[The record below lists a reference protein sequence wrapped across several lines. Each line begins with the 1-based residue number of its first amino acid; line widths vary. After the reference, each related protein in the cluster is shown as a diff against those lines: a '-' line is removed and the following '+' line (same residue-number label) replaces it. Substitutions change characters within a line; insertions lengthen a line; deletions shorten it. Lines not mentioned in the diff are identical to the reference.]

1 MTGPAHHRHR
11 RRWFRRLRRDV
22 DQLRRDIITADIVD
36 EDFAEISELR
46 ITALE
51 EILYAR
57 WPRSIAV
64 RRRLRRD
71 LRASVAHVQGDTFT
85 DRRSETISTGWVKP
99 LRHQQ

>member
-1 MTGPAHHRHR
+1 MSEPMPGRHAKR
-11 RRWFRRLRRDV
+11 RFRRLRREV
-22 DQLRRDIITADIVD
+22 DLLRHGTARAHEVD
-36 EDFAEISELR
+36 DEFAEISELR

-51 EILYAR
+51 EILFAR

-85 DRRSETISTGWVKP
+85 DRRFETVSTGWVKP
-99 LRHQQ
+99 LRDQR

>member
-11 RRWFRRLRRDV
+11 KRWFRRLGREV
-22 DQLRRDIITADIVD
+22 DQLRRDVIAADIVD
-36 EDFAEISELR
+36 EDFAEINELR

-71 LRASVAHVQGDTFT
+71 LRASVAHVQGIAFT
-85 DRRSETISTGWVKP
+85 DRRSETVSTGWVRP
-99 LRHQQ
+99 LRHQR